1 MKIVEC
7 LKSGYGCLV
16 KFLALIGLFVVAGI
30 LLLFVF
36 IGAVVKMAG
45 EELSGYGAERPECDR
60 PLEKRWMCGTG
71 GEEAPEVVFISLSGV
86 IESASAS
93 TGLFSTEPLSSYAKA
108 LHAIRVAT
116 KDEKVKGLVLKL
128 NTPGGTV
135 TDSDVMADALRRFKT
150 AGEGRFVL
158 VQMGSLCCSGG
169 YYIAAEADYIIAY
182 PTTLTGSIG
191 VIMSGFNAS
200 ELAKKIG
207 VKSVA
212 IASGANKALLDP
224 LEPINPAHVEILRRA
239 VERDY
244 ARFVA
249 IVARGR
255 NLPEDIVRSIAD
267 GRVLAAED
275 ALASRL
281 IDALGYDEDVWKK
294 AAELA
299 HADAIR
305 IYRYERTVDWS
316 SLFSGEMGM
325 MWGRAFWGGLTRAAA
340 DASSSARLEYRMR

>member
-1 MKIVEC
+1 MKILEC
-7 LKSGYGCLV
+7 LKVGYGCLV
-16 KFLALIGLFVVAGI
+16 KCLALIGLFVVIGI
-30 LLLFVF
+30 IFLFAF
-36 IGAVVKMAG
+36 LGAAMKMMG
-45 EELSGYGAERPECDR
+45 EEKSVYGAETPECDR

-71 GEEAPEVVFISLSGV
+71 GEDAPEVVFISLNGV
-86 IESASAS
+86 IESASTS
-93 TGLFSTEPLSSYAKA
+93 SGFFTESLSSYAKA

-128 NTPGGTV
+128 DTPGGTV
-135 TDSDVMADALRRFKT
+135 TDSDIMADALRRFKA

-169 YYIAAEADYIIAY
+169 YYIAAEADFIIAY

-191 VIMSGFNAS
+191 VILSGFNAS

-267 GRVLAAED
+267 GRVLSAED

-305 IYRYERTVDWS
+305 IYRYDRTIDWP
-316 SLFSGEMGM
+316 SLLSGETGM
-325 MWGRAFWGGLTRAAA
+325 TWGRAFFDGMAHAATEA
-340 DASSSARLEYRMR
+340 SSARLEYRMR